1 VQTECRQRDPHE
13 DKEPIL
19 RDRFECFV
27 EAGVSWADAV
37 QLALRQEIE
46 TPTVLSLIGQG
57 CPPATAASILL

>member
-57 CPPATAASILL
+57 